1 MLAGR
6 PESEAPTEMTLCLL
20 CLLVEADASSAV
32 VGQVK
37 GVPGVYAA
45 ETIPGTRLITVNVA
59 TQERDIGARIAELP
73 GVTVVSVGSGLWI
86 RKKGAQSSGS

>member
-1 MLAGR
+1 
-6 PESEAPTEMTLCLL
+6 MTRRLL
-20 CLLVEADASSAV
+20 CLLVEADNPSAV

-59 TQERDIGARIAELP
+59 TQEPDTEARIAELP
-73 GVTVVSVGSGLWI
+73 GVTIVSIPSGMTI
-86 RKKGAQSSGS
+86 RKKGVQSSGR